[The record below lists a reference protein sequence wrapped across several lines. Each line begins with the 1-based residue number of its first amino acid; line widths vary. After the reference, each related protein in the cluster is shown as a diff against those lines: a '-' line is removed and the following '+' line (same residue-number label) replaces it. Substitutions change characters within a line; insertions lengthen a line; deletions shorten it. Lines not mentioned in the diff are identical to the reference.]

1 MISSLLLTLAIFAY
15 YSEISKGEFVKLVQ
29 KTKSTLTSSPS
40 NSPTLAPVSLIQ
52 LSPTIVV
59 TMSVSRIIKGTRA
72 PAPAKKL
79 NALTSAP
86 VPIGTIKFKRDVHKS
101 IFFEQK
107 LKNGV
112 DPSSMSSMEIPSTA
126 QSAILTPLSPSTN
139 TPPSTKISLLSEI
152 QTTRKPSAKPSSR
165 SIPTLKPSLRPSVN
179 VSSKR
184 SAGPSISPS
193 STSQITQPAF
203 GPSIRPSLVISS
215 IQSRSPSSASTVT
228 QPINRS
234 VKPSPSVSLNPKPT
248 YAPSAASPT
257 TKPSA
262 IPSLKPSKSSLV
274 SASAKPSAVPLA
286 KPSKSP
292 PVSASAKPSA
302 VPSAKPSKSPPVSAS
317 AKPSVPVLVPNTRAP
332 SLSPAPASPTSNFA
346 YHEGGQ
352 VLSGTVH
359 LYNIYLGR
367 FDSANTS
374 ALVNYFAQHIGS
386 TDWFQI
392 LSAFRQQNTN
402 AAQNATFAGS
412 AVIQPTAVGLSI
424 NDSYIQNAL
433 SNLFRTGALPLESNG
448 IYTVMFRGDFKYPGW
463 NSPYESKSFCSFH
476 TTFTVGSVAVKLAV
490 VGDPTT
496 SSPVNSYCL
505 AYQYR

>member
-1 MISSLLLTLAIFAY
+1 MTSLLLTLAIFAY

-59 TMSVSRIIKGTRA
+59 TMSVSRIIRGTRA
-72 PAPAKKL
+72 PAPVKL

-86 VPIGTIKFKRDVHKS
+86 VPIGTIKLKRDVHKS
-101 IFFEQK
+101 IFLEQK

-112 DPSSMSSMEIPSTA
+112 NPLSMSSMEIPSTA
-126 QSAILTPLSPSTN
+126 QSAILTPLSPSTHTN
-139 TPPSTKISLLSEI
+139 TPPSTKMSLLREMQNI
-152 QTTRKPSAKPSSR
+152 RKPSAKPSS
-165 SIPTLKPSLRPSVN
+165 
-179 VSSKR
+179 
-184 SAGPSISPS
+184 
-193 STSQITQPAF
+193 
-203 GPSIRPSLVISS
+203 
-215 IQSRSPSSASTVT
+215 IQFRSPSSSSTVT
-228 QPINRS
+228 QPINPS
-234 VKPSPSVSLNPKPT
+234 TKPSYSKPSLSPNPKPT
-248 YAPSAASPT
+248 FAPSAASPT
-257 TKPSA
+257 AKPSA
-262 IPSLKPSKSSLV
+262 IPSL
-274 SASAKPSAVPLA
+274 

-332 SLSPAPASPTSNFA
+332 SLSPVPATPTSNNSFA
-346 YHEGGQ
+346 YHGGGQ

-386 TDWFQI
+386 TDWFKI

-412 AVIQPTAVGLSI
+412 AVIQPTAVGLSV

-476 TTFTVGSVAVKLAV
+476 TTFTVGSVTVKLAV

>member
-1 MISSLLLTLAIFAY
+1 MTSLLLTLAIFAY

-72 PAPAKKL
+72 PAPAKIL

-86 VPIGTIKFKRDVHKS
+86 VPIGTIKLKRDVHKS

-126 QSAILTPLSPSTN
+126 QSAILTPLSPSTHTN
-139 TPPSTKISLLSEI
+139 TPPSTKMSLLREMQNI
-152 QTTRKPSAKPSSR
+152 RKPSAKPSS
-165 SIPTLKPSLRPSVN
+165 
-179 VSSKR
+179 
-184 SAGPSISPS
+184 
-193 STSQITQPAF
+193 
-203 GPSIRPSLVISS
+203 
-215 IQSRSPSSASTVT
+215 IQFRSPSSSSTVT
-228 QPINRS
+228 QPINPS
-234 VKPSPSVSLNPKPT
+234 TKPSYSKPSVSPNPKPT
-248 YAPSAASPT
+248 FAPSAASPT
-257 TKPSA
+257 AKPSA

-274 SASAKPSAVPLA
+274 SASAKPSAL
-286 KPSKSP
+286 PSL
-292 PVSASAKPSA
+292 
-302 VPSAKPSKSPPVSAS
+302 KPSKSPPVSAS

-346 YHEGGQ
+346 YHGGGQ